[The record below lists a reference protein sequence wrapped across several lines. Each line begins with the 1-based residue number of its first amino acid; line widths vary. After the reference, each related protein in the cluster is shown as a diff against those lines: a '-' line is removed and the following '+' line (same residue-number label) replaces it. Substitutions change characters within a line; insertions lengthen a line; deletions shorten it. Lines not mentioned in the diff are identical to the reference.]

1 MSPPYQKKGANMTL
15 VMAFGCFDILHP
27 GHIAY
32 LEEAEKLGDKLVVV
46 VARDHAIRH
55 GKNREP
61 VFGERARLH
70 LVGSLKF
77 VTKAILGHKSD
88 HYKLIKQ
95 LKPDI
100 IALGYDQPAEEQVLR
115 KKLEELGLPTK
126 VVRVKKAYKPHR
138 FKSSTLI
145 QKLREQMGE

>member
-1 MSPPYQKKGANMTL
+1 MAL

-32 LEEAEKLGDKLVVV
+32 LEEASKLGDELVVV
-46 VARDHAIRH
+46 VARDHAIRV

-61 VFGERARLH
+61 VFDEKSRLH

-77 VTKAILGHKSD
+77 VTKAILGHKTDYFS
-88 HYKLIKQ
+88 LIKK
-95 LKPDI
+95 LRPDI
-100 IALGYDQPAEEQVLR
+100 IALGYDQPPGKKELE
-115 KKLEELGLPTK
+115 KKLSEFGLST
-126 VVRVKKAYKPHR
+126 RVIRIKKSRQRHR
-138 FKSSTLI
+138 FKSSVLI

>member
-1 MSPPYQKKGANMTL
+1 MSL

-32 LEEAEKLGDKLVVV
+32 LEEAKKLGDSLIVVI
-46 VARDHAIRH
+46 ARDHAIRT

-61 VFGERARLH
+61 VFEEQSRRH

-77 VTKAILGHKSD
+77 VDKAVLGDKKD
-88 HYKLIKQ
+88 YYKLILK

-100 IALGYDQPAEEQVLR
+100 IALGYDQRPGVR
-115 KKLEELGLPTK
+115 ELGEKLGK
-126 VVRVKKAYKPHR
+126 LGIKAKIIRIKKSHQR
-138 FKSSTLI
+138 HHFKSSLLI

>member
-1 MSPPYQKKGANMTL
+1 MTL

-32 LEEAEKLGDKLVVV
+32 LEESAKLGDKLVVV
-46 VARDHAIRH
+46 IARDHAIIK

-61 VFGERARLH
+61 VFGENARRH

-77 VTKAILGHKSD
+77 VDKAVLGDKLD
-88 HYKLIKQ
+88 YFKLIKE
-95 LKPDI
+95 LKPDV
-100 IALGYDQPAEEQVLR
+100 IALGYDQKPGKEELK
-115 KKLEELGLPTK
+115 KKLLDLGLKIK
-126 VVRVKKAYKPHR
+126 VVRIRKARQHRR
-138 FKSSTLI
+138 FKSSLLI

>member
-1 MSPPYQKKGANMTL
+1 MVL

-32 LEEAEKLGDKLVVV
+32 LEESAKLGDELIVVI
-46 VARDHAIRH
+46 ARDHAIIK

-61 VFGERARLH
+61 VFGEKARRH

-77 VTKAILGHKSD
+77 VDKAVLGGRKD
-88 HYKLIKQ
+88 YFKLIKE
-95 LKPDI
+95 LKPDV
-100 IALGYDQPAEEQVLR
+100 IALGYDQKPGKGELK
-115 KKLEELGLPTK
+115 KKLLELGLKTE
-126 VVRVKKAYKPHR
+126 VVRIKKAHQHKR
-138 FKSSTLI
+138 FKSSLLI